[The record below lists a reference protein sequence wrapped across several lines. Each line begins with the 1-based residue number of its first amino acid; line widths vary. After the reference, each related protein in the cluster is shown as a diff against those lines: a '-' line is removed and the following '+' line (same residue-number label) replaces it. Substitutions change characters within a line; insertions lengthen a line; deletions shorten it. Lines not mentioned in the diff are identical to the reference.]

1 MSENEKVY
9 IRNQRI
15 YKKYAGQFEE
25 LKKLELWM
33 VNYHK
38 LITKIVTKGKIDEI
52 KTLAK
57 EIRLEFHYK
66 DYQSWNINITE
77 LDEILIDF
85 LQQFSIMCGNEYYD
99 FSIMENDKLVL
110 YNIVEKYI
118 NTLKGCSYKSK
129 HLKKFVKI
137 TKSSLDLVIPKSKD
151 ARIFDSFMQR
161 YLRASIHIVLIS
173 VIAFILVVL
182 TIDPFIGLLNSFFDL
197 PIMINVK
204 CFIIKFIP
212 MNVFSNILQTIVII
226 FLSIAAF
233 FLTIFILII
242 SRKFWYPKLPEIE
255 FAFERDIFEKKSY
268 FANLSFIVSLLALV
282 FSIIFN
288 LF

>member
-57 EIRLEFHYK
+57 EIRLEFDYK

-118 NTLKGCSYKSK
+118 NTLKGCSYKFK
-129 HLKKFVKI
+129 NLKKFVKI
-137 TKSSLDLVIPKSKD
+137 TKNSLDLVIPKTKKSNF
-151 ARIFDSFMQR
+151 FDSFMQR
-161 YLRASIHIVLIS
+161 YIRVAILIAIFMISICVLMLLVYSMLNEHVFDSNVAWIIS
-173 VIAFILVVL
+173 ILLSFIL
-182 TIDPFIGLLNSFFDL
+182 TI
-197 PIMINVK
+197 
-204 CFIIKFIP
+204 
-212 MNVFSNILQTIVII
+212 ILV
-226 FLSIAAF
+226 A
-233 FLTIFILII
+233 
-242 SRKFWYPKLPEIE
+242 KYGNYCYNKLPELE
-255 FAFERDIFEKKSY
+255 FSFARDSLEKKEY
-268 FANLSFIVSLLALV
+268 LSDL
-282 FSIIFN
+282 SIIISILILISNIVFN
-288 LF
+288 LFF